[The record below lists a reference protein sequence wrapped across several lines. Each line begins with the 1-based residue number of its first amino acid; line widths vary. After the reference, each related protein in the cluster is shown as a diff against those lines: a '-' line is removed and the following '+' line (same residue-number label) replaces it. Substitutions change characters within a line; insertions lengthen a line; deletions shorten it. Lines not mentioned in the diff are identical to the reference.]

1 MKMINDNLS
10 DYVRNIDNLRH
21 LVRYQTAPRVA
32 SESVA
37 EHSFFVAAYVLKLHD
52 YYDFNLEKALKMAI
66 LHDFSEVYISD
77 VPHPIKV
84 KFPDVDNVLTN
95 AEYNVNKEHISE
107 EFAEMLKEF
116 NDRTSPEGCA
126 VALADIM
133 SVLSY
138 AKYEIELG
146 NSKYMQNVYKDT
158 KERYINLI
166 YMMKDFQIDKSR
178 DMVKFTIDFLKK

>member
-1 MKMINDNLS
+1 MINDNLS
-10 DYVRNIDNLRH
+10 DYVLNIDNLRH

-107 EFAEMLKEF
+107 DFAEMLKEF
-116 NDRTSPEGCA
+116 NDRTSPEGYA

-146 NSKYMQNVYKDT
+146 NSKYMQNVYKDA